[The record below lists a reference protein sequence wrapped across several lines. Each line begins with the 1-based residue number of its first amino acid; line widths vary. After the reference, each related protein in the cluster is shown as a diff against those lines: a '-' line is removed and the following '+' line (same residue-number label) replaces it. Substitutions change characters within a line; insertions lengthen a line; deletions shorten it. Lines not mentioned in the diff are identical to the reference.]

1 MTPIGTTLG
10 IAVLGI
16 GVRTIPGGDGGTVIL
31 PIGTPDGMA
40 GMVGTTHGITLGMT
54 PTGIPVVDTI
64 RTTPDTI
71 PDMPTTAAT
80 EAPPA
85 DT

>member
-16 GVRTIPGGDGGTVIL
+16 GACMILGGDGVTATP
-31 PIGTPDGMA
+31 PIGTADGMA
-40 GMVGTTHGITLGMT
+40 GMVGTTPGIILGMT
-54 PTGIPVVDTI
+54 PIGIPVAGITH
-64 RTTPDTI
+64 TTPDTI

>member
-16 GVRTIPGGDGGTVIL
+16 GVRTIPGGDGVTVIL

-40 GMVGTTHGITLGMT
+40 GTTHGITLGMT
-54 PTGIPVVDTI
+54 PTGIPVADTI